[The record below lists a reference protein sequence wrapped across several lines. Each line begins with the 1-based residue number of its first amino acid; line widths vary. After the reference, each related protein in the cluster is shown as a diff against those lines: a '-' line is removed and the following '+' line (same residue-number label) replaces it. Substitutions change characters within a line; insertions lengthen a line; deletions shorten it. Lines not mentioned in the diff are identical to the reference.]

1 MKVVTVETAFRAACD
16 RASHRTEPSRRNFC
30 GTCSYC
36 VASAT
41 RAVTRLAYWRNPIPT
56 GRTER
61 SRRRR
66 RTCSAVITNAALCAE
81 CLAKKINVPADRV
94 KMTLMRISKTLNVTN
109 AGAGCDACRTS
120 TKVFRLA

>member
-1 MKVVTVETAFRAACD
+1 MTGQAIERSPAAEIFAALRGDETPPVLYSSGSSEEPHPYRA
-16 RASHRTEPSRRNFC
+16 
-30 GTCSYC
+30 
-36 VASAT
+36 
-41 RAVTRLAYWRNPIPT
+41 
-56 GRTER
+56 TER